1 MRTQPESETATDR
14 DTEEGR
20 PMPDQHC
27 PTCGTA
33 RSAGCGCLVP
43 DGSLDETAVL
53 PHLEGPPLVR
63 PYVPQAV
70 GQVVEPGIDPAAAPP
85 ATDPFGTTVLPPAA
99 PPAAPPTAPPAVP
112 PLGPDADAY
121 ATTVLPPIASA
132 PVFPPHPQ
140 PQPQPLPQPPA
151 APEPAEDELGVFPF
165 AHGAPEAAPAGGRAA
180 RRAAEQQEARGPL
193 ARRKGV
199 LIAAGAGLLA
209 VTVGLA
215 YAVTPSSEPDGRA
228 APVPTATLGLAPVDP
243 TTPAEPSPSAPPPT
257 EDSPSAT
264 PTPTRTSAKPSPT
277 RTTASTPPP
286 AAPAATAT
294 AAPPAPEPAPAPDPV
309 TTPAAPAP
317 TPTPTTAATVPAS
330 PAPTA
335 SPTPAPTP
343 TFRTL
348 ERGMEG
354 PDVLALQRKLGVVI
368 CWQKLP
374 PTGKYDDRTEL
385 MVMYFQDINSIRGDA
400 RGVYG
405 PNTRAALD
413 NRTGC

>member
-1 MRTQPESETATDR
+1 
-14 DTEEGR
+14 
-20 PMPDQHC
+20 MPDQHC

-33 RSAGCGCLVP
+33 RSAGCHCLVP

-70 GQVVEPGIDPAAAPP
+70 GPIVENPPPGPR
-85 ATDPFGTTVLPPAA
+85 ATDPFGTTVLPTPGPPPAGPPPGGPPVA
-99 PPAAPPTAPPAVP
+99 PPAAP

-121 ATTVLPPIASA
+121 ATTVLPPVASA
-132 PVFPPHPQ
+132 PSFPP
-140 PQPQPLPQPPA
+140 PPA
-151 APEPAEDELGVFPF
+151 APAPAPAPAGNAPAGSAPASAPPADGGAEDELGVFPF
-165 AHGAPEAAPAGGRAA
+165 AAAPATAALGGGRAA

-193 ARRKGV
+193 ARRKGL

-215 YAVTPSSEPDGRA
+215 YAITPSSEPDDRA
-228 APVPTATLGLAPVDP
+228 APAPTATLGLAPVDP
-243 TTPAEPSPSAPPPT
+243 TAPAEPSPSAPPPAAET
-257 EDSPSAT
+257 PTAEPT
-264 PTPTRTSAKPSPT
+264 PTPARTSAKPSPP
-277 RTTASTPPP
+277 RTTAATPPP
-286 AAPAATAT
+286 SAAPATTAA
-294 AAPPAPEPAPAPDPV
+294 AAPPAPAPAPVPDPV
-309 TTPAAPAP
+309 TTPPPPAPAP
-317 TPTPTTAATVPAS
+317 ATPAPTTAP

-335 SPTPAPTP
+335 TPTPDPAPTV
-343 TFRTL
+343 RTL
-348 ERGMEG
+348 EPGMEG
-354 PDVLALQRKLGVVI
+354 PDVVALQRKLGVVI

-374 PTGKYDDRTEL
+374 PTGKYDDRTES
-385 MVMYFQDINSIRGDA
+385 MVAYFQNINSIRGDA